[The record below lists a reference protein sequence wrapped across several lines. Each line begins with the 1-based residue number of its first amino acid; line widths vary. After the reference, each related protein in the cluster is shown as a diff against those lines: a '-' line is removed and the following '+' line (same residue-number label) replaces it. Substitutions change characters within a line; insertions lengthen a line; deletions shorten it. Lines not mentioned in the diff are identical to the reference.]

1 MTTKFKNNKINTNKS
16 KSHNRKN
23 EKGEHK
29 YDKRRN
35 PWRCKRERERER
47 ERLYKPQKIN
57 LRIKQNNLKTIFC
70 GIVYRVKNKGHPL
83 IN

>member
-1 MTTKFKNNKINTNKS
+1 MINAVTL
-16 KSHNRKN
+16 
-23 EKGEHK
+23 GAV
-29 YDKRRN
+29 
-35 PWRCKRERERER
+35 RERER
-47 ERLYKPQKIN
+47 ERLFKPQKIN